1 MQPTVT
7 ALDKPLPLQF
17 VNPFEHLRSALLRAR
32 STAAD
37 QKCAPALGPT
47 EKRPPQRIAL
57 APWQERRAKELM
69 MNSITRPLTI
79 SEVAQGCALSRSHFS
94 RAFKKNTGYSPQDW
108 LLHARIERSKALL
121 EMGMPITQVSL
132 ECGFADQ
139 SHFTR
144 TFTRK
149 TGQSP
154 MAWRRAQSLSCA
166 PKKQKDQV

>member
-7 ALDKPLPLQF
+7 APDESLDPQLLDQLKNLQSSL
-17 VNPFEHLRSALLRAR
+17 LRSPP
-32 STAAD
+32 AAAY
-37 QKCAPALGPT
+37 QKCVALGAQLLALCPA
-47 EKRPPQRIAL
+47 ERSPGQRVAL

-69 MNSITRPLTI
+69 MNSITRPLSI
-79 SEVAQGCALSRSHFS
+79 SQVAQGCSLSRSHFS

-108 LLHARIERSKALL
+108 LLQAKIERSKQLL
-121 EMGMPITQVSL
+121 ESGMPITQVSL

-154 MAWRRAQSLSCA
+154 MAWRRALTRN
-166 PKKQKDQV
+166 

>member
-1 MQPTVT
+1 MLPTVT
-7 ALDKPLPLQF
+7 APDESLDPQLLDQLKSLQ
-17 VNPFEHLRSALLRAR
+17 HALLHSQP
-32 STAAD
+32 STAY
-37 QKCAPALGPT
+37 QKCIALGAQLLALCPADHT
-47 EKRPPQRIAL
+47 PAQRIAL

-69 MNSITRPLTI
+69 LNSIARPLSI
-79 SEVAQGCALSRSHFS
+79 SEVARGCSLSRSHFS

-108 LLHARIERSKALL
+108 FLHAKIERSKELL
-121 EMGMPITQVSL
+121 ESGMPITQVSL

-154 MAWRRAQSLSCA
+154 MAWRRAQ
-166 PKKQKDQV
+166 PRQM

>member
-1 MQPTVT
+1 MHPTVT
-7 ALDKPLPLQF
+7 APDESLDPQFLVQLHNLQ
-17 VNPFEHLRSALLRAR
+17 NTLLHSHPA
-32 STAAD
+32 TAY
-37 QKCAPALGPT
+37 QKCVALGVQLLALC
-47 EKRPPQRIAL
+47 PPERNPAQRVAL

-69 MNSITRPLTI
+69 MNSITRPLSI
-79 SEVAQGCALSRSHFS
+79 SQVAQGCSLSRSHFS

-108 LLHARIERSKALL
+108 FLHAKIERSKQLL
-121 EMGMPITQVSL
+121 ESGMPITQVSL

-154 MAWRRAQSLSCA
+154 MAWRRAQIR
-166 PKKQKDQV
+166 D